1 MQKQKLQEKAFQSL
15 HKHFNHRKKTEDEV
29 NSILPQKKEPFFV
42 FVLFTLN
49 FFRQMVETTTF
60 LVILRKRERKFL
72 SARHLA
78 KRDNLTNMFD
88 SEMSLMIHSRANLIL
103 KLTAT
108 VSPAKWDHHGS
119 WNNLVNVIKL
129 TQIKQV
135 PSVSP

>member
-1 MQKQKLQEKAFQSL
+1 
-15 HKHFNHRKKTEDEV
+15 
-29 NSILPQKKEPFFV
+29 
-42 FVLFTLN
+42 
-49 FFRQMVETTTF
+49 MVETTTF

-108 VSPAKWDHHGS
+108 VSAAKWDHGS
-119 WNNLVNVIKL
+119 WNNLVNGIKL
-129 TQIKQV
+129 TQIKLV